1 MTIDQKPNREE
12 RMKKMLLSAAFA
24 SALATGALAQDKPVS
39 FAFIGELSGAGA
51 VSSTNFRDGALM
63 AIEEINAKGG
73 ILGRKIELKQYDTQT
88 NPGTARSQMQKA
100 IDEEPYVILGPIFSG
115 IVKVSMMLAQQAE
128 IPQIMG
134 GEASDLTQQGNEYL
148 FRTSFGQQVSMPK
161 IANYMRDGVKAK
173 TVAVVWVNN
182 DFGKGGRDNFIK
194 EMNSRGIKVVADLST
209 ESGQTDFAA
218 DVVKAKAA
226 NPEAIFVY
234 TNEEESARFLREAR
248 KQGIAVPLIG
258 ETTLLGQKVIDLAG
272 DAANGARGHV
282 GLSADIPVPAVQEFK
297 TKFNAKF
304 KYVPDH
310 NGIKGYTGV
319 YAVAYATTKLGK
331 LDRKALAKSLHGMTI
346 TPAEEPG
353 ILIETTWDNKGDI
366 DRISYIAEVIN
377 GKQTIT
383 SELPKLGKGTQ

>member
-1 MTIDQKPNREE
+1 
-12 RMKKMLLSAAFA
+12 MKKILLAA
-24 SALATGALAQDKPVS
+24 ALATAFTTGAPAQDKPVS

-73 ILGRKIELKQYDTQT
+73 LLGRKIELKQYDTQT

-100 IDEEPYVILGPIFSG
+100 IDEEPYVVLGPIFSG
-115 IVKVSMMLAQQAE
+115 IVKVSMMLTQQAE
-128 IPQIMG
+128 TPMIMG

-182 DFGKGGRDNFIK
+182 DFGKGGRDNFLK
-194 EMNSRGIKVVADLST
+194 EMNARGIKVVADLST

-234 TNEEESARFLREAR
+234 TNEEESARFLREAK

-272 DAANGARGHV
+272 EAANGARGHV

-297 TKFNAKF
+297 AKFNAKF

-310 NGIKGYTGV
+310 NGIKGYSGV
-319 YAVAYATTKLGK
+319 YAVAYATRKLGK
-331 LDRKALAKSLHGMTI
+331 FDRKALAKSLHGMTI
-346 TPAEEPG
+346 SPKDEPG
-353 ILIETTWDNKGDI
+353 ILLETTWDNKGDI

>member
-1 MTIDQKPNREE
+1 MKR
-12 RMKKMLLSAAFA
+12 RMFIAAALATALSG
-24 SALATGALAQDKPVS
+24 SALAQSGPIN

-73 ILGRKIELKQYDTQT
+73 ILGRKVELKQYDTQT

-100 IDEEPYVILGPIFSG
+100 IDEEPYVIFGPLFSG
-115 IVKVSMMLAQQAE
+115 IGKVSMMLAQQAE

-182 DFGKGGRDNFIK
+182 DFGKGGRDNFTK
-194 EMNSRGIKVVADLST
+194 EM
-209 ESGQTDFAA
+209 AA
-218 DVVKAKAA
+218 RVVKAKAA
-226 NPEAIFVY
+226 KPDAIFVY

-282 GLSADIPVPAVQEFK
+282 GLSADIPVPAVAEFK
-297 TKFNAKF
+297 NKFNARF

-319 YAVAYATTKLGK
+319 YAVAYATKKLGK
-331 LDRKALAKSLHGMTI
+331 VDRKAVAGSLHGMTI
-346 TPAEEPG
+346 SPKDEPG
-353 ILIETTWDNKGDI
+353 ILLETTWDDKGDI
-366 DRISYIAEVIN
+366 DRISYIAEVVA
-377 GKQTIT
+377 GKQKIT

>member
-1 MTIDQKPNREE
+1 
-12 RMKKMLLSAAFA
+12 MKKMLLAAALA
-24 SALATGALAQDKPVS
+24 SALVMTGALAQDKPVS

-73 ILGRKIELKQYDTQT
+73 ILGRKVELKQYDTQT

-100 IDEEPYVILGPIFSG
+100 IDEEPYVVLGPIFSG
-115 IVKVSMMLAQQAE
+115 IVKVSMMLTQQAE
-128 IPQIMG
+128 TPMIMG

-319 YAVAYATTKLGK
+319 YAVAYATRKLGK
-331 LDRKALAKSLHGMTI
+331 FDRKALAKSLHGMTI
-346 TPAEEPG
+346 TPAEEPD

>member
-1 MTIDQKPNREE
+1 MRKTI
-12 RMKKMLLSAAFA
+12 LAAAFTA
-24 SALATGALAQDKPVS
+24 ALASVSLAGGALAQSGPVS

-63 AIEEINAKGG
+63 AIDEINAKGG
-73 ILGRKIELKQYDTQT
+73 LLGRKIELKQYDTQT

-100 IDEEPYVILGPIFSG
+100 IDEDPYVILGPIFSG
-115 IVKVSMMLAQQAE
+115 IVKVSMMLAAQAE
-128 IPQIMG
+128 IPMIIG
-134 GEASDLTQQGNEYL
+134 GEASDLTQQGNAFV

-161 IANYMRDGVKAK
+161 IANYMRDVVKAK

-182 DFGKGGRDNFIK
+182 DFGKGGRDNFTK
-194 EMNSRGIKVVADLST
+194 EMTARGIKIAADLST

-226 NPEAIFVY
+226 NPNAIFVY

-248 KQGIAVPLIG
+248 KQGIAVPLVG

-282 GLSADIPVPAVQEFK
+282 GLSADIPVPAVAEFK
-297 TKFNAKF
+297 DKFNARF

-319 YAVAYATTKLGK
+319 YAVAFATRKLGK
-331 LDRKALAKSLHGMTI
+331 FDRKALAKTLHGLTI
-346 TPAEEPG
+346 TPKDEPG
-353 ILIETTWDNKGDI
+353 ILLETTWDDKGDI
-366 DRISYIAEVIN
+366 DRISYIAEVVA
-377 GKQTIT
+377 GKQKIVT
-383 SELPKLGKGTQ
+383 ELPKLGKGTQ

>member
-1 MTIDQKPNREE
+1 
-12 RMKKMLLSAAFA
+12 MKKMLLAAALA

-73 ILGRKIELKQYDTQT
+73 ILGRKVELKQYDTQT

-100 IDEEPYVILGPIFSG
+100 IDEEPYVVLGPIFSG
-115 IVKVSMMLAQQAE
+115 IVKVSMMLTQQAE
-128 IPQIMG
+128 TPMIMG

-297 TKFNAKF
+297 SKFNTKF

-331 LDRKALAKSLHGMTI
+331 FDRKALAKSLHGMTI

-366 DRISYIAEVIN
+366 DRISYIAEVVN

>member
-1 MTIDQKPNREE
+1 
-12 RMKKMLLSAAFA
+12 MKKMLLGAALA

-319 YAVAYATTKLGK
+319 YAVAYATKKLGK
-331 LDRKALAKSLHGMTI
+331 FDRKALAKLLHGMTI

>member
-1 MTIDQKPNREE
+1 MRKT
-12 RMKKMLLSAAFA
+12 LFAAAFA
-24 SALATGALAQDKPVS
+24 LSATFAGGALAQPVN

-63 AIEEINAKGG
+63 AIDEINAKGG

-134 GEASDLTQQGNEYL
+134 GEASDLTQQGNAYL

-161 IANYMRDGVKAK
+161 IANYIRDVVKAK
-173 TVAVVWVNN
+173 NVAVVWVNN
-182 DFGKGGRDNFIK
+182 DFGKGGRDNFTK
-194 EMNSRGIKVVADLST
+194 EMNSRGIKIAADIST

-218 DVVKAKAA
+218 DVVKAKSA
-226 NPEAIFVY
+226 NAEAIFVY
-234 TNEEESARFLREAR
+234 TNEEESARFLREVR
-248 KQGIAVPLIG
+248 KQGLNVPLIG

-282 GLSADIPVPAVQEFK
+282 GLSADIPVPAVAEFK
-297 TKFNAKF
+297 NKFNARF

-319 YAVAYATTKLGK
+319 YAVAFATKKIGK
-331 LDRKALAKSLHGMTI
+331 LDRKELAKALHGLTI
-346 TPAEEPG
+346 SPKDEPG
-353 ILIETTWDNKGDI
+353 ILLETSWDDKGDI
-366 DRISYIAEVIN
+366 DRISYIAEVVN

>member
-1 MTIDQKPNREE
+1 
-12 RMKKMLLSAAFA
+12 MKKMLLAAALA
-24 SALATGALAQDKPVS
+24 SALVTGALAQDKPVS

-73 ILGRKIELKQYDTQT
+73 ILGRKVELKQYDTQT

-100 IDEEPYVILGPIFSG
+100 IDEEPYVVLGPIFSG
-115 IVKVSMMLAQQAE
+115 IVKVSMMLTQQAE
-128 IPQIMG
+128 TPMIMG

-234 TNEEESARFLREAR
+234 TNEEESARFLREAK
-248 KQGIAVPLIG
+248 KQGIRAPLIG
-258 ETTLLGQKVIDLAG
+258 ETTLLGQKVIERAEG
-272 DAANGARGHV
+272 AANGVRGHV
-282 GLSADIPVPAVQEFK
+282 GLTVDAPIPAVKEFAERFK
-297 TKFNAKF
+297 KRFN
-304 KYVPDH
+304 YVCDH
-310 NGIKGYTGV
+310 NGIKGYTAV
-319 YAVAYATTKLGK
+319 YFIKHVTEKMGK
-331 LDRKALAKSLHGMTI
+331 FDSKGFAETAHGLTI
-346 TPAEEPG
+346 SPKQEPG
-353 ILIETTWDNKGDI
+353 ILMEASWDKNGDI
-366 DRISYIAEVIN
+366 DRESFLGEVVDGNQKIV
-377 GKQTIT
+377 GV
-383 SELPKLGKGTQ
+383 LPKLSK

>member
-12 RMKKMLLSAAFA
+12 RMKKMLLAAALA

-128 IPQIMG
+128 IPQVMG

>member
-1 MTIDQKPNREE
+1 
-12 RMKKMLLSAAFA
+12 MKKILAAAVFA
-24 SALATGALAQDKPVS
+24 TALAGSALAQSGPVN

-63 AIEEINAKGG
+63 AIDEINAKGG
-73 ILGRKIELKQYDTQT
+73 ILGRKIAVKQYDTQT

-115 IVKVSMMLAQQAE
+115 IVKVSAMLAAQAE

-134 GEASDLTQQGNEYL
+134 GEASDLTQQGNAYL
-148 FRTSFGQQVSMPK
+148 FRTSFGQQASMPK
-161 IANYMRDGVKAK
+161 IANYIRDTVKAK
-173 TVAVVWVNN
+173 SVAVVWVNN
-182 DFGKGGRDNFIK
+182 DFGKGGRDNFNK
-194 EMNSRGIKVVADLST
+194 EMNSRGIKVVADIST

-226 NPEAIFVY
+226 NAEAIFVY
-234 TNEEESARFLREAR
+234 TNEEESARFLREVR
-248 KQGIAVPLIG
+248 KQGLNVPLIG

-319 YAVAYATTKLGK
+319 YAAAYATTKLGK
-331 LDRKALAKSLHGMTI
+331 FDRKALAKSLHGMTI
-346 TPAEEPG
+346 TPKDEPG
-353 ILIETTWDNKGDI
+353 ILLETTWDNKGDI

>member
-1 MTIDQKPNREE
+1 
-12 RMKKMLLSAAFA
+12 MKKLMLAAA
-24 SALATGALAQDKPVS
+24 LAAGLATGARAQEPVT
-39 FAFIGELSGAGA
+39 FAFLGELSGAGA
-51 VSSTNFRDGALM
+51 VSSTNFRDGALL

-73 ILGRKIELKQYDTQT
+73 ILGRKIVLKQYDTQT
-88 NPGTARSQMQKA
+88 NPGTARAQMQKA

-134 GEASDLTQQGNEYL
+134 GEASDLTQQGNAYL

-161 IANYMRDGVKAK
+161 IANYMRDIVKAK

-182 DFGKGGRDNFIK
+182 DFGKGGRDNFTK
-194 EMNSRGIKVVADLST
+194 EMNARGIKIVADIST

-226 NPEAIFVY
+226 SPDAIFVY
-234 TNEEESARFLREAR
+234 TNEEESARFLREAK

-282 GLSADIPVPAVQEFK
+282 GLSADIPVPAVQAFK
-297 TKFNAKF
+297 ERFNARF

-319 YAVAYATTKLGK
+319 YAIKYVTEKLGK
-331 LDRKALAKSLHGMTI
+331 FDRKALAKMLHGLTI
-346 TPAEEPG
+346 TPKDEPG
-353 ILIETTWDNKGDI
+353 ILIETTWDDKGDI
-366 DRISYIAEVIN
+366 DRISFIAEVIN
-377 GKQTIT
+377 GKQTIV
-383 SELPKLGKGTQ
+383 SELPKLGK

>member
-1 MTIDQKPNREE
+1 
-12 RMKKMLLSAAFA
+12 MKKMLLAAALA

-73 ILGRKIELKQYDTQT
+73 ILGRKVELKQYDTQT

-100 IDEEPYVILGPIFSG
+100 IDEDPYVILGPIFSG

-134 GEASDLTQQGNEYL
+134 GEASDLTQQGNDYL

-173 TVAVVWVNN
+173 TIAVVWVNN

-319 YAVAYATTKLGK
+319 YAAAYATKKLGK
-331 LDRKALAKSLHGMTI
+331 FDRKALAKSLHGMTI